1 MKLAPWW
8 AYLVPFLALNY
19 ARAVL
24 VDTSGAG
31 DIALALATA
40 ALVFATVTALH
51 RARPRNAELITDR
64 THQRLDAGAHV
75 QNIRGHHCR
84 ANARGPKGTG
94 SALREY
100 LLSLADEPPESEG
113 DRDPIALT
121 ITA

>member
-40 ALVFATVTALH
+40 ALVPKLRYVLWGYAAAIAFT
-51 RARPRNAELITDR
+51 
-64 THQRLDAGAHV
+64 RLAYGAHFPSDV
-75 QNIRGHHCR
+75 ILGFVLGWLAVRTTI
-84 ANARGPKGTG
+84 APA
-94 SALREY
+94 ALRR
-100 LLSLADEPPESEG
+100 S
-113 DRDPIALT
+113 T
-121 ITA
+121 TTA

>member
-19 ARAVL
+19 ARIAL

-51 RARPRNAELITDR
+51 RAR
-64 THQRLDAGAHV
+64 
-75 QNIRGHHCR
+75 
-84 ANARGPKGTG
+84 
-94 SALREY
+94 
-100 LLSLADEPPESEG
+100 
-113 DRDPIALT
+113 
-121 ITA
+121 TA

>member
-19 ARAVL
+19 ARAEL

-40 ALVFATVTALH
+40 ALVFATVHDAPPRPGLTVPRVGSPE
-51 RARPRNAELITDR
+51 RAGERDR
-64 THQRLDAGAHV
+64 V
-75 QNIRGHHCR
+75 
-84 ANARGPKGTG
+84 
-94 SALREY
+94 
-100 LLSLADEPPESEG
+100 
-113 DRDPIALT
+113 ALT